1 MVSSLKR
8 IFQFRILLVVLTI
21 IALLSLILTYLSP
34 YIHPETSSILPLFGL
49 SYWFTLV
56 ANLVLLLIWAVLR
69 SKWVLVVLFGIF
81 IGGRLHFRMIP
92 FGSDEQNKNGTEL
105 HVMSYNVRLFDLYK
119 TLGKRTK
126 NEIFDYIRE
135 KQPEIACFQEFY
147 HQGSPTSFVTQD
159 SLISILKSVDHHSR
173 YKHQKYRRQ
182 NFGVVM
188 FSKYPMIYKGEIQF
202 TEISNNY
209 NYCIYADIVKK
220 QDTFRVY
227 NIHLQS
233 IKLQKDDYALFDE
246 ENSNAAE
253 KSSNFFRLIGKI
265 KDAYP
270 IRARQTE
277 QITEHIQQSPYPV
290 IVCGDFNDTP
300 ISYCYNKFNTLLTD
314 AYRNTSFGPGTTYA
328 GKIPAGRIDYIF
340 HSTTI
345 GSKDFNIQNE
355 KLSDHYAI
363 DCKLFLKKEE

>member
-1 MVSSLKR
+1 MASALKR
-8 IFQFRILLVVLTI
+8 IFHFRALLVVLTF
-21 IALLSLILTYLSP
+21 IALISLILTYLSP
-34 YIHPETSSILPLFGL
+34 YMHPETFSILPLFGL
-49 SYWFTLV
+49 SYWFILITN
-56 ANLVLLLIWAVLR
+56 AVLLVIWTVLK
-69 SKWVLVVLFGIF
+69 SKWALVPLLTILL
-81 IGGRLHFRMIP
+81 GGTLHLRMLP
-92 FGSDEQNKNGTEL
+92 LGSDEYNQNGTEL

-119 TLGKRTK
+119 TLGKDTK
-126 NEIFDYIRE
+126 DKIFNYIRE

-147 HQGSPTSFVTQD
+147 HQDAPTSFVTQD
-159 SLISILKSVDHHSR
+159 SLIAILNSVDHHAR

-182 NFGVVM
+182 NFGIVLY
-188 FSKYPMIYKGEIQF
+188 SKFPIIHKGEIEF
-202 TEISNNY
+202 TKASNNY
-209 NYCIYADIVKK
+209 NYCIYADIVKQ

-233 IKLQKDDYALFDE
+233 IKLQKDDYAIFDE
-246 ENSNAAE
+246 KNIDAGE

-265 KDAYP
+265 KNAYP
-270 IRARQTE
+270 VRARQAE
-277 QITEHIQQSPYPV
+277 QITEHIKQSPYPV

-340 HSTTI
+340 HSSTL
-345 GSKDFNIQNE
+345 GSRDFDIQNE

-363 DCKLFLKKEE
+363 DCKLFIKNVE